1 MIENHALRW
10 TKENIRSLR
19 LRLGW
24 SKSELAYRLHCSP
37 AQVDQW
43 ETQSSAAIEP
53 NISSALEIIQRQA
66 EAYSEEVHFTPAAEK
81 QCDKKALEQIDFS
94 LVKAEFE

>member
-1 MIENHALRW
+1 MIDNQTHRW
-10 TKENIRSLR
+10 SKENIRSLR

-24 SKSELAYRLHCSP
+24 SKSELAHHLQCAP

-43 ETQSSAAIEP
+43 ENQNSSLAPA
-53 NISSALEIIQRQA
+53 ISSALEMILRQA
-66 EAYSEEVHFTPAAEK
+66 EACSEEVQFTPAAEN

-94 LVKAEFE
+94 LVKAEFK

>member
-1 MIENHALRW
+1 MIENQALRW

-24 SKSELAYRLHCSP
+24 SKSELAYHLHCSP

-43 ETQSSAAIEP
+43 ETQNSAMDP
-53 NISSALEIIQRQA
+53 DISSTLEILLRQA
-66 EAYSEEVHFTPAAEK
+66 EACSDEVHFTPAAEN